1 MDIDLRATL
10 ALKAELEDRN
20 IELKVEG
27 ENLKLKIPSGCLH
40 PDLRSAITAHKHS
53 LLDLLKNKP
62 IANASTPVTDG
73 QDPDDIPESLR
84 QVGTPCATC
93 GTTDWWIPRPGM
105 IACSQCHPYL
115 RPGRLVASLPHDDED
130 LIEAYEERA
139 AIMEYEGGM
148 PRLEAEF
155 FSVAAVTHTNQP
167 TNQSPELH
175 ETESGHRP
183 SSPTPLTSAFQGLG
197 ARATDS

>member
-1 MDIDLRATL
+1 
-10 ALKAELEDRN
+10 
-20 IELKVEG
+20 
-27 ENLKLKIPSGCLH
+27 
-40 PDLRSAITAHKHS
+40 
-53 LLDLLKNKP
+53 
-62 IANASTPVTDG
+62 
-73 QDPDDIPESLR
+73 
-84 QVGTPCATC
+84 
-93 GTTDWWIPRPGM
+93 M

-115 RPGRLVASLPHDDED
+115 QPARLRASLPHDDED

-155 FSVAAVTHTNQP
+155 FSVAAVIHTNQP

-183 SSPTPLTSAFQGLG
+183 SSPTPLTSAFQELG